1 MALGSK
7 STVIGNAEAMKN
19 LNRPDRFLVTSTSI
33 VGRSYENSLDNVF
46 RAFVRII
53 LTFILFSEFGI
64 CNLIRKCFPFSLDVD
79 RAGSDARASGKS
91 VVIDCGR

>member
-7 STVIGNAEAMKN
+7 STVIGNAKAMKN
-19 LNRPDRFLVTSTSI
+19 LNCPDRLPATLI
-33 VGRSYENSLDNVF
+33 IGRANWNILDNEF
-46 RAFVRII
+46 RAFVGII

-79 RAGSDARASGKS
+79 RADSDARASGKS